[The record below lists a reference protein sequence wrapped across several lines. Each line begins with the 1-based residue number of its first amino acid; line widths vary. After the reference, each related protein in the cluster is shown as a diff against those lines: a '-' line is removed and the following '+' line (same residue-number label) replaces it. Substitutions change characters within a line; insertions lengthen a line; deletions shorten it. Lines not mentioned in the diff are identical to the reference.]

1 MQAQTVEAVRQAASE
16 AGLQVIED
24 AYDSRLKVI
33 ELAIESLKL
42 SLNEIEEVNSKEL
55 IVRKNIKE

>member
-42 SLNEIEEVNSKEL
+42 SLNENRRGQQQGVNREEEH
-55 IVRKNIKE
+55 